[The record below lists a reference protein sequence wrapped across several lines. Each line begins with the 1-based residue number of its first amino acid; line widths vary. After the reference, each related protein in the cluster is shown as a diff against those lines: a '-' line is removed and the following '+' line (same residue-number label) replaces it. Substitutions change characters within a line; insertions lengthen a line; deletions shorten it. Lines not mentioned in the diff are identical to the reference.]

1 MSTRLTFRMAAP
13 SIAISLVLLGLG
25 IMGGWYVRHLQKS
38 TAEMF
43 AVDIATIRAAEQ
55 LALALY
61 AVQSDLR
68 DFVESGDR
76 DHLDAARKS
85 CVRAEKWLAEAQRL
99 ADDPD
104 EKALTRKIRS
114 GYAAFQKDFGDL
126 AAITGQ
132 QETRGTR
139 LRVAVRQLVADAL
152 DRGVLEPATDLLTLE
167 QNIVRKRS
175 DYNQELAQA
184 IAFVLVLVGIS
195 GAVAGLVAGFG
206 IARNVSRSIVELYLP
221 IQAASGRLEEI
232 IGPVDM
238 APAAGIENLDAIL
251 RRIADQVGAVVD
263 QLQRN
268 QAKMLRTEQMA
279 ALGQLA
285 AGLAH
290 ELRNP
295 LTSMKMLIAAAAESQ
310 DASRLTERDLAVL
323 TAETARLEQSIQTF
337 LDFARPPKLQKRC
350 RDLREDVQ
358 QTLDLVA
365 ARGKQQGVL
374 LECELPDRAV
384 IVEADHE
391 QIRQVL
397 LNLVLN
403 AMDAQMN
410 GGSVRIGLEK
420 TRTEEARV
428 GTPGVGQ
435 PGHPPGHPGRDDGTA
450 PSPTRDPQAGA
461 RGAPWVALSIADR
474 GPGIAPGMV
483 ERIFE
488 PYVSTKETGLGMGL
502 AICRRIVEDH
512 GGEIS
517 AANRIEGGAVFT
529 VRLPA
534 FTAVP
539 A

>member
-1 MSTRLTFRMAAP
+1 
-13 SIAISLVLLGLG
+13 
-25 IMGGWYVRHLQKS
+25 
-38 TAEMF
+38 
-43 AVDIATIRAAEQ
+43 
-55 LALALY
+55 
-61 AVQSDLR
+61 
-68 DFVESGDR
+68 
-76 DHLDAARKS
+76 
-85 CVRAEKWLAEAQRL
+85 
-99 ADDPD
+99 
-104 EKALTRKIRS
+104 
-114 GYAAFQKDFGDL
+114 
-126 AAITGQ
+126 
-132 QETRGTR
+132 
-139 LRVAVRQLVADAL
+139 
-152 DRGVLEPATDLLTLE
+152 
-167 QNIVRKRS
+167 
-175 DYNQELAQA
+175 
-184 IAFVLVLVGIS
+184 
-195 GAVAGLVAGFG
+195 VAGLVAGFG
-206 IARNVSRSIVELYLP
+206 IARSVSRSIVELYLP

-232 IGPVDM
+232 IGPVDV
-238 APAAGIENLDAIL
+238 APAADIKNLDAIL
-251 RRIADQVGAVVD
+251 RRIADHVGAVVD

-295 LTSMKMLIAAAAESQ
+295 LTSMKMLIAAAAESH
-310 DASRLTERDLAVL
+310 DPARITERDLAVL

-350 RDLREDVQ
+350 RDLRDDVQ

-365 ARGKQQGVL
+365 ARGKQQGIS
-374 LECELPDRAV
+374 LESELPDRPV

-403 AMDAQMN
+403 AMDAQT
-410 GGSVRIGLEK
+410 GGGAVKIGVTK
-420 TRTEEARV
+420 TLVEEPHVAA
-428 GTPGVGQ
+428 PDNAYA
-435 PGHPPGHPGRDDGTA
+435 PPR
-450 PSPTRDPQAGA
+450 S
-461 RGAPWVALSIADR
+461 WVTVSIADR

-488 PYVSTKETGLGMGL
+488 PYVTTKETGLGMGL

-517 AANRIEGGAVFT
+517 VADGSDGGAVFS

>member
-13 SIAISLVLLGLG
+13 SIVISLVLLAVG
-25 IMGGWYVRHLQKS
+25 IVGGWYVRYLQQS
-38 TAEMF
+38 TA
-43 AVDIATIRAAEQ
+43 AHVATDISTIRAAEQ
-55 LALALY
+55 LVLS
-61 AVQSDLR
+61 VNEIESELR
-68 DFVESGDR
+68 DYLETNDR
-76 DHLDAARKS
+76 SHFDTVPQKCLRTEQS
-85 CVRAEKWLAEAQRL
+85 LAEAEGL
-99 ADDPD
+99 ADDLN
-104 EKALTRKIRS
+104 EKDLTRKARS
-114 GYAAFQKDFGDL
+114 GYAAFREQFEEL
-126 AAITGQ
+126 ATIKGEK
-132 QETRGTR
+132 ETRA
-139 LRVAVRQLVADAL
+139 AVRNLVSVSL
-152 DRGVLEPATDLLTLE
+152 DQGVLEPASDLLAME
-167 QNIVRKRS
+167 QDLVRKS
-175 DYNQELAQA
+175 GNYNQELASWIA
-184 IAFVLVLVGIS
+184 IFLLLVGVC

-206 IARNVSRSIVELYLP
+206 IARSVSRSIVELYLP

-232 IGPVDM
+232 IGPVDV

-295 LTSMKMLIAAAAESQ
+295 LTSMKMLIAAAAESGDPGQ
-310 DASRLTERDLAVL
+310 LNERDLAVL

-350 RDLREDVQ
+350 CDLRDDVR
-358 QTLDLVA
+358 QTVDLVTP
-365 ARGKQQGVL
+365 RGRKQGVV
-374 LECELPDRAV
+374 LECNLPERQV
-384 IVEADHE
+384 IIEADHE

-403 AMDAQMN
+403 AMDAQMG
-410 GGSVRIGLEK
+410 GGSIEIGVAK
-420 TRTEEARV
+420 TFSGEARV
-428 GTPGVGQ
+428 PAPGDGDA
-435 PGHPPGHPGRDDGTA
+435 PPR
-450 PSPTRDPQAGA
+450 S
-461 RGAPWVALSIADR
+461 WVELSIADR
-474 GPGIAPGMV
+474 GPGIAPGMI

-488 PYVSTKETGLGMGL
+488 PYVSTKDTGLGMGL

-512 GGEIS
+512 GGAIS
-517 AANRIEGGAVFT
+517 VANGSDGGAVFT

-534 FTAVP
+534 FAAIP